1 MPRPKSSAAAPS
13 DGRAARPADARSIR
27 CEVAL
32 LRPAKDASPTGA
44 TERAA
49 TWLFLHLPDD
59 ASKQL
64 PSRGLVSVEGSL
76 AGVPFAAS
84 LAPDGKGGH
93 WMKVERT
100 ICRAAGVEAGDV
112 VVLAFAPV
120 AAEPEPTIPP
130 RFRTALAAAPER
142 ARTVWADITPMARRD
157 FIHWIESAK
166 REETRE
172 KRATAACDML
182 AQGKRRPCCFDRSGI
197 YGKNLTAPVAD
208 SAPVETTAA
217 SSRPAARR
225 PSTKSRRS

>member
-1 MPRPKSSAAAPS
+1 
-13 DGRAARPADARSIR
+13 
-27 CEVAL
+27 
-32 LRPAKDASPTGA
+32 
-44 TERAA
+44 
-49 TWLFLHLPDD
+49 
-59 ASKQL
+59 
-64 PSRGLVSVEGSL
+64 
-76 AGVPFAAS
+76 
-84 LAPDGKGGH
+84 
-93 WMKVERT
+93 MKVERT

-112 VVLAFAPV
+112 VVLAFSPV
-120 AAEPEPTIPP
+120 AAEPEPMIPP
-130 RFRTALAAAPER
+130 RFRAALAAAPER

-208 SAPVETTAA
+208 AAPVEATAA

-225 PSTKSRRS
+225 PSEKSRRS